1 MAEQTLSHASGR
13 RATSIAHLSHVGLEL
28 FFERGFDA
36 TTVDDIAAAAGI
48 GRRTFFRYFA
58 SKNDLPWGEFD
69 LLVDEMR
76 ENLSRVPHDVPMLEA
91 LHDAILDFNRY
102 PTDELGYHR
111 ERMQLLLNVP
121 SLVAHSTLRYASWRE
136 VIAEFAANRMG
147 VDVLDLRPQEIAW
160 IYLAVSLASYEQW
173 LRDSDRNLVEVLD
186 RALTDLER
194 LFGGMPR

>member
-1 MAEQTLSHASGR
+1 MADQTFSPASGR
-13 RATSIAHLSHVGLEL
+13 RATSIAHLSHIGLEL

-69 LLVDEMR
+69 LLVDQMR
-76 ENLSRVPHDVPMLEA
+76 ASLAQVPDQVPMFEA
-91 LHDAILDFNRY
+91 LHDGILDFNRY

-136 VIAEFAANRMG
+136 VVAEFTARRMG
-147 VDVLDLRPQEIAW
+147 VEVLDLRPQEIAW

-173 LRDSDRNLVEVLD
+173 LRDPERDLVEVLD
-186 RALTDLER
+186 RALTDLEL

>member
-1 MAEQTLSHASGR
+1 MADQTFSPASGR
-13 RATSIAHLSHVGLEL
+13 RATSIAHLSHIGLEL

-69 LLVDEMR
+69 LLVDQMR
-76 ENLSRVPHDVPMLEA
+76 ASLAQVPDEVPMFEA

-136 VIAEFAANRMG
+136 VVAEFTARRMG
-147 VDVLDLRPQEIAW
+147 VEVLDLRPQEIAW

-173 LRDSDRNLVEVLD
+173 LRDPERDLVEVLD
-186 RALTDLER
+186 RALTDLEL